1 MPSFAEALGIHA
13 DAVAFRS
20 QRAQILA
27 TNLAHA
33 DTPGFRA
40 RDVDFRQ
47 VLSRFDDARAMRVS
61 DPRHL
66 DGVRAATGSYTTRYR
81 QPVQASLDQ
90 NTVDVQMERAA
101 FLDNA
106 MRYQASVTFLNGKI
120 SGLMSALRGE

>member
-13 DAVAFRS
+13 EAVAFRS
-20 QRAQILA
+20 QRAEILA

-47 VLSRFDDARAMRVS
+47 VLGRYADARTMRTT

-66 DGVRAATGSYTTRYR
+66 DGVRQADGHYTTRYR

>member
-13 DAVAFRS
+13 EAVAFRS
-20 QRAQILA
+20 QRAELLA

-40 RDVDFRQ
+40 RDIDFKQ
-47 VLSRFDDARAMRVS
+47 VLGRYADARTMRTTDS
-61 DPRHL
+61 RHL
-66 DGVRAATGSYTTRYR
+66 DGIHKPNGSYTTRYR
-81 QPVQASLDQ
+81 QPAQASLDQ

-101 FLDNA
+101 FRDNA

-120 SGLMSALRGE
+120 SGLMSVLRGE

>member
-1 MPSFAEALGIHA
+1 MPSFVEALGIHA
-13 DAVAFRS
+13 EAVAFRS
-20 QRAQILA
+20 QRAEILA

-47 VLSRFDDARAMRVS
+47 VLGRYAHAMRIT

-66 DGVRAATGSYTTRYR
+66 DGIRQVNGNYTTRYR